1 MQNEFNTTHKY
12 KSFLERFLS
21 ILEQKQQPPEE
32 TINEWKLR
40 YIASQVSIWDYFGI
54 PQVKYLALDKNEKS
68 RMFPEYYNK
77 LVLKYFSG
85 KKIYFFCCCLLFSDV
100 CHVSD
105 VWLVSGF
112 SDMFFFWQFSR

>member
-1 MQNEFNTTHKY
+1 MN
-12 KSFLERFLS
+12 
-21 ILEQKQQPPEE
+21 
-32 TINEWKLR
+32 
-40 YIASQVSIWDYFGI
+40 
-54 PQVKYLALDKNEKS
+54 YLALDKNEKS

-85 KKIYFFCCCLLFSDV
+85 KKIYFFCCCLLFFDV

-112 SDMFFFWQFSR
+112 SDVFFLAVF